1 MNGAA
6 GKFVRKYG
14 TYLGL
19 VLGVV
24 LSILALFIAYDRKRS
39 ATLDIGSPGDSPFLS
54 GFYADEPDIDF
65 RYRWTK
71 TEAQVEFKGA
81 GDAPVY
87 SVFVAVQGPR
97 LESTAPPI
105 TASLKLNGLVL
116 EPTVITLT
124 DQLETYVFSPTDLK
138 QIIRTAPPYRVSIQT
153 NGFQPVGD
161 SRVLGVKVNEIG
173 LRQGLLGNLVGN
185 NPPLDVI
192 FWLLVLVVGLCGI
205 FTVWRFGVPIAG
217 LASIALTYFTFNN
230 QSLLPAVY
238 LPFVAALAGLIGLL
252 IWRRR
257 DVARLMTEWGKVRGR
272 LVDFVSARVG
282 EDGAWRAKWA
292 MLAAMVLFAGLAL
305 WTIPQVSWI
314 GHADYAENANV
325 ARSFIQGHGLSVD
338 YSAQFYQS
346 RPELTHPAETWPLLQ
361 PLVIAPFFAV
371 LGAQT
376 WVAKLPNLFILLALV
391 WGVFVVGSRLWDAR
405 VGLIAGIF
413 TLLHSYFFN
422 SVLYPINDL
431 AFTAIFFALA
441 WMVWRWIVDQQEV
454 NASQSTSR
462 LLHYVAIGVLGGLLV
477 WSKPSGAILLVGPGI
492 WVLWGWWQRKR
503 PAKQED
509 KARVWQVPWKGL
521 IVAGGAFVIVL
532 LPLIGRNLLAFHS
545 PFYSTEGYDAW
556 ILRYY
561 PFYEWENIYKYYIG
575 SELPHIRWI
584 VGGKFGYA
592 NLFDAIGLNFQW
604 VWTKGVMGGV
614 ASSEFVIGP
623 FALLGAIFGGIVAS
637 KRALRAAGM
646 ALFSIALYGVFVLL
660 YWHFEGR
667 YFQVA
672 IPWLYLLLAGA
683 VVAVGDVVGKLL
695 KGVGGKVA
703 GGVVAAGLTVALVW
717 SHVYSIGNFLVYDT
731 RPTSFTVAMDWLSAN
746 STADDVVMTRD
757 PWELNWYTQ
766 RRAVMIPFDD
776 IATISKVARD
786 SGVTMLQLGGPTD
799 GLDVATCPDKGD
811 GSRFPTG
818 SRPALGKLYCGF
830 EMPGYTLVY
839 KNGDLTIYRL
849 SR

>member
-1 MNGAA
+1 
-6 GKFVRKYG
+6 
-14 TYLGL
+14 
-19 VLGVV
+19 
-24 LSILALFIAYDRKRS
+24 
-39 ATLDIGSPGDSPFLS
+39 
-54 GFYADEPDIDF
+54 
-65 RYRWTK
+65 
-71 TEAQVEFKGA
+71 
-81 GDAPVY
+81 
-87 SVFVAVQGPR
+87 
-97 LESTAPPI
+97 
-105 TASLKLNGLVL
+105 
-116 EPTVITLT
+116 
-124 DQLETYVFSPTDLK
+124 
-138 QIIRTAPPYRVSIQT
+138 
-153 NGFQPVGD
+153 
-161 SRVLGVKVNEIG
+161 
-173 LRQGLLGNLVGN
+173 
-185 NPPLDVI
+185 
-192 FWLLVLVVGLCGI
+192 
-205 FTVWRFGVPIAG
+205 WRFGVPIAG
-217 LASIALTYFTFNN
+217 LAGVALTYFAFNN

-238 LPFVAALAGLIGLL
+238 LPFVGALVGMAGLLV
-252 IWRRR
+252 WRRR
-257 DVARLMTEWGKVRGR
+257 DISRLMTKWGKVRER
-272 LVDFVSARVG
+272 LVAYLRPESVSDPAN
-282 EDGAWRAKWA
+282 RAKWA
-292 MLAAMVLFAGLAL
+292 MIAVMMLFAGLAL
-305 WTIPQVSWI
+305 WTIPQVAWI

-325 ARSFIQGHGLSVD
+325 ARSLIEGHGLTVD
-338 YSAQFYQS
+338 YSAQFYQA
-346 RPELTHPAETWPLLQ
+346 RPELSHPAETWPLLQ
-361 PLVIAPFFAV
+361 PLVIAPFFAI

-376 WVAKLPNLFILLALV
+376 WVAKLPNLFILLALA
-391 WGVFVVGSRLWDAR
+391 WGVFAVGSRLWDAR
-405 VGLIAGIF
+405 VGLIGGIF

-441 WMVWRWIVDQQEV
+441 WMVWRWIAEQQEE
-454 NASQSTSR
+454 NASQGKPR
-462 LLHYVAIGVLGGLLV
+462 IVHYVLIGVLAGLLV
-477 WSKPSGAILLVGPGI
+477 WSKPSGTILIVGLGI

-503 PAKQED
+503 LARKQVD
-509 KARVWQVPWKGL
+509 KGREGQVPWRGL
-521 IVAGGAFVIVL
+521 VITGGAFGVVL
-532 LPLIGRNLLAFHS
+532 APLVVRNLLAFHS

-623 FALLGAIFGGIVAS
+623 FALLGAVVGGIVAPR
-637 KRALRAAGM
+637 RALRAAGM
-646 ALFSIALYGVFVLL
+646 ALFAIALYGIFVLL

-683 VVAVGDVVGKLL
+683 VVAAGDMLGKLVR
-695 KGVGGKVA
+695 GVGGQVA
-703 GGVVAAGLTVALVW
+703 GIMLVAGLTVAFVW
-717 SHVYSIGNFLVYDT
+717 AHVYSIGNFLVYDT

-746 STADDVVMTRD
+746 STPDDVVMTRD

-776 IATISKVARD
+776 YATIEKVARE

-799 GLDVATCPDKGD
+799 GLDVATCPDSGD

-839 KNGDLTIYRL
+839 KNGDLTIYRVD
-849 SR
+849 R